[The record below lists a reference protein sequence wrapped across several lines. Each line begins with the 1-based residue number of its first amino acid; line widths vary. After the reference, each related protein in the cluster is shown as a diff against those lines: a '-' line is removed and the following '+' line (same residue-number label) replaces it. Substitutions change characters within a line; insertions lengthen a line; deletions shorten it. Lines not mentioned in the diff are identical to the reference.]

1 VQAAEAKARR
11 KEEKKNLRA
20 QQKLAPASE
29 ANERAGGG
37 DDGGSDGQGDNDN
50 AEDGDGHFDGVAT
63 FGGPTKGPPSKSMSM
78 SGAGIPLVAASA
90 GAKDG
95 DGAPLLINSD
105 LPHLA
110 AVLDKADVVIEVLD
124 ARDPLA
130 HRSSAL
136 EARVKSKE
144 GQKLLLV
151 LNKIGACA
159 LISLIQCYVMTDRTA
174 RRHMSSRIDRRMGCS
189 VAFRAPDAALP
200 RRIVLSPT
208 CRHVRTEKGKRKEQG
223 AIRRCMGLW
232 CSISVVE
239 VLGPGEDG
247 RRALVRRRRRPC
259 ECTPQFFLFP
269 LSLMLASYSPERARS

>member
-1 VQAAEAKARR
+1 MQAAEAKARR

-20 QQKLAPASE
+20 QQKLASAPE
-29 ANERAGGG
+29 ANGRGGGG

-50 AEDGDGHFDGVAT
+50 AEDEDGHFVGVAT
-63 FGGPTKGPPSKSMSM
+63 LGGPTKSSPSKSMSM
-78 SGAGIPLVAASA
+78 SMSGAGVPVVAASA

-95 DGAPLLINSD
+95 DGAPLLLNSD

-159 LISLIQCYVMTDRTA
+159 LIPLIQCYVRADRTA
-174 RRHMSSRIDRRMGCS
+174 HRHMSSRTDRRMGCS
-189 VAFRAPDAALP
+189 VASRAPDAALP

-208 CRHVRTEKGKRKEQG
+208 CRHVRTDKGKRKEQG
-223 AIRRCMGLW
+223 AVRRCMGL
-232 CSISVVE
+232 
-239 VLGPGEDG
+239 
-247 RRALVRRRRRPC
+247 
-259 ECTPQFFLFP
+259 
-269 LSLMLASYSPERARS
+269 